1 MHPVTV
7 PVLLDSDSVSR
18 AAGAIAVLSGH
29 TSLTSQWH
37 HGWIVEAFLQT
48 TGLELDAGAGLSI
61 DVRVFVL
68 HLLRRSG
75 GDDWQ

>member
-1 MHPVTV
+1 MC
-7 PVLLDSDSVSR
+7 
-18 AAGAIAVLSGH
+18 
-29 TSLTSQWH
+29 QWH
-37 HGWIVEAFLQT
+37 HGWSVEAFLQT
-48 TGLELDAGAGLSI
+48 TVLELDAGNGLSI